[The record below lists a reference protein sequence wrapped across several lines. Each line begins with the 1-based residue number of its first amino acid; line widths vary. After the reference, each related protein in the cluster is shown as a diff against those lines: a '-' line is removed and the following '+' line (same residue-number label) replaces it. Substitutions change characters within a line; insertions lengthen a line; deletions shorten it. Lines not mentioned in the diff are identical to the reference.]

1 MDGNRTL
8 ASWLIAQRK
17 PIEAT
22 LVGRLGPA
30 APAASSPEAEAL
42 RRFRTFASSALMRG
56 EAASPA
62 LDGLRVPERRTIA
75 LIEAWVEAAAVVALA
90 EGEMLTRSL
99 EPLVGQF
106 RLALRSTRT
115 SRRSRG
121 APRAKRRAVVAAIDR
136 VREAFL
142 AIDTDTGVIED
153 ANPAAG
159 ALLGVNRDA
168 LVGILAMSFV
178 PREARSTWWTQLDA
192 IDEGD
197 ENRLFEACLMDTSGS
212 PLSLEASLTRFATR
226 GRTLAL
232 VLLRPGAHEL
242 AHGDESFDSNEA
254 LDQNDVLNPEEAREL
269 AALLASAAGP
279 G

>member
-17 PIEAT
+17 PIEAAM
-22 LVGRLGPA
+22 VAQLGPA

-42 RRFRTFASSALMRG
+42 RRFRTFASSALLRG

-75 LIEAWVEAAAVVALA
+75 LIEAWVEAAAIVARE
-90 EGEMLTRSL
+90 EGEALSQSL
-99 EPLVGQF
+99 EPLVVQF

-159 ALLGVNRDA
+159 AILGVNRDA

-197 ENRLFEACLMDTSGS
+197 ETRLFEATLVDASGS
-212 PLSLEASLTRFATR
+212 PLSLDASLTRFATR

-232 VLLRPGAHEL
+232 VLMRPSTRQL
-242 AHGDESFDSNEA
+242 AHVAGA
-254 LDQNDVLNPEEAREL
+254 LDSA
-269 AALLASAAGP
+269 AALLDSAETLDPPAAAFEPAAVP

>member
-1 MDGNRTL
+1 MTYPYNPATLLYMDGNRAL

-22 LVGRLGPA
+22 MVAQLGPA

-42 RRFRTFASSALMRG
+42 RRFRTFASSALLRG

-75 LIEAWVEAAAVVALA
+75 LIETWVASAARVAGE
-90 EGEMLTRSL
+90 EGDELSRSL
-99 EPLVGQF
+99 EPLVDQF

-136 VREAFL
+136 VREAFI
-142 AIDTDTGVIED
+142 AVDTDTGVIED

-178 PREARSTWWTQLDA
+178 PRDSRSTWWTQLDA
-192 IDEGD
+192 IGEGD
-197 ENRLFEACLMDTSGS
+197 ETRLFEA
-212 PLSLEASLTRFATR
+212 SLVDAAGKTFALDASLTRFATR

-232 VLLRPGAHEL
+232 VLMRPSRGQVRPA
-242 AHGDESFDSNEA
+242 ASA
-254 LDQNDVLNPEEAREL
+254 LDPAAAYDS
-269 AALLASAAGP
+269 AALP